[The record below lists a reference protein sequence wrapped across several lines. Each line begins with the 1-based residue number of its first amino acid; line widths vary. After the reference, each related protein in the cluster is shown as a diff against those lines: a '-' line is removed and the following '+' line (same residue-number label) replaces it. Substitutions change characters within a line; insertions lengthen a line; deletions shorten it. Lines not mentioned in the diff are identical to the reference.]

1 MGVVPPKILTWASV
15 NRNDPEEWAQFCC
28 ELYIE
33 GRRNIESHLDG
44 EDDTLDQL
52 TRTWI
57 AAERA
62 IAPNITKA
70 DLDQLYLQRRALLN
84 QKNRHWRPD

>member
-15 NRNDPEEWAQFCC
+15 NRDDPEEWAQFCC

-33 GRRNIESHLDG
+33 ARRNTESYQDA

-52 TRTWI
+52 ADSWV

-62 IAPNITKA
+62 IAPNLTKA
-70 DLDQLYLQRRALLN
+70 DLDRLYLHRRAVLN
-84 QKNRHWRPD
+84 QKNQQLRVE

>member
-1 MGVVPPKILTWASV
+1 MGADRKILTWASV
-15 NRNDPEEWAQFCC
+15 NGDDPEEWAQFCC

-33 GRRNIESHLDG
+33 GRRNIESYMDA

-57 AAERA
+57 IAERA
-62 IAPNITKA
+62 ITSNITEA
-70 DLDQLYLQRRALLN
+70 DLDRVYLQRRALLD
-84 QKNRHWRPD
+84 QKTPRT